1 MNLRIAAI
9 LATLIIATLF
19 IACTPDTGPS
29 EGDEETVVTS
39 VAEIEPHVIPDP
51 TEGLELG
58 DPELGREY
66 FYGENRGRCLTCH
79 TLAGE
84 GFEGGY
90 ALDDIGLQREAEWLA
105 ILLDNPR
112 RPRPELAIMPPYR
125 GDSGGATIADIVQF
139 LLIQMTPV
147 EHPETT
153 DVLPESEPEPNH
165 DSIGKYGDDESDE
178 RQGY

>member
-1 MNLRIAAI
+1 MILRIATTLTI
-9 LATLIIATLF
+9 LIFATF
-19 IACTPDTGPS
+19 YIACTPGTGPS
-29 EGDEETVVTS
+29 EGDEETVAAS
-39 VAEIEPHVIPDP
+39 VAENEPYVIPDP

-58 DPELGREY
+58 NPELGREY

-90 ALDDIGLQREAEWLA
+90 ALDDAGLQHDAEWVA
-105 ILLDNPR
+105 IFLDNPR
-112 RPRPELAIMPPYR
+112 RGRPEVVIMPPYR

-139 LLIQMTPV
+139 LMSQRTPV

-153 DVLPESEPEPNH
+153 DVLPDSEPEPNH
-165 DSIGKYGDDESDE
+165 DGIGDYG
-178 RQGY
+178 GYDPEEDQD